1 MEVTRYIFQSPY
13 SNQVQVGKPD
23 ASSSQETKS
32 EDLKV
37 DKRPS
42 EAPLPKSM
50 EVQKPIEVQK
60 SQTPEGSTT
69 EPEVNLDTYA

>member
-23 ASSSQETKS
+23 ASSTQETKS

-42 EAPLPKSM
+42 EAPLPKP
-50 EVQKPIEVQK
+50 VEVQK
-60 SQTPEGSTT
+60 SETPKDAGN
-69 EPEVNLDTYA
+69 EPEINLDTYA